1 MHACMHT
8 LAWWSWCM
16 HRLEARDPLSTPYF
30 LHETLVPLRTFTL
43 DMRIDRSISGWSF
56 LAVHRVY
63 MHYICK
69 QIALKG
75 SFKCKILFT
84 FSRRCLEI
92 GDTKKLCV
100 FNLGQQLIWSSIYSV
115 ASINQSIN
123 QSNCLGTPPHP
134 NARWI
139 WSDRSCR
146 IRDPQGKVP
155 GRMEVLC
162 LQSDANWA
170 WRRCVTC

>member
-1 MHACMHT
+1 MVQCMHAYISMVVMVHASIGSKGPAFHT
-8 LAWWSWCM
+8 VLPP
-16 HRLEARDPLSTPYF
+16 RDACSPANIYLMTRGWIDQFQGGLS
-30 LHETLVPLRTFTL
+30 LQC
-43 DMRIDRSISGWSF
+43 I
-56 LAVHRVY
+56 
-63 MHYICK
+63 HYICK

-162 LQSDANWA
+162 LQSDATGHDDVA
-170 WRRCVTC
+170 